1 MAKIK
6 YISKSMHD
14 SNKNLLDAMIP
25 IIKDYEHKG
34 HRLTVRQLYYHL
46 VSRNII
52 PNEET
57 SYRRTS
63 KVLETARMTGLVDW
77 DTIVDRALVRQM
89 RREFHT
95 IGRFVDAAI
104 NSYKCFRWDDQDYYL
119 EALVE
124 KEALAGILEQVTS
137 KYHVV
142 SMLANKEYPS
152 ASVMHDV
159 AQRMIN
165 HELHR
170 DCCIL
175 YMGDHDPSGIDM
187 PRDIRA
193 RLEKFGSSARVNHIA
208 LSMDQINEY
217 DLPPNP
223 AKKTDPRSH
232 KYYEKHGKH
241 SWELD
246 ALDPDTFVRILES
259 HILKYL
265 DVNKYNAALR
275 RETNETKELER
286 VVAKIGSAS

>member
-14 SNKNLLDAMIP
+14 STRNLLDDMIS
-25 IIKDYEHKG
+25 IIENYEQKG
-34 HRLTVRQLYYHL
+34 YRLTVRQVYYQL

-52 PNEET
+52 PNEDL

-63 KVLETARMTGLVDW
+63 KVLETARMMGLVDW
-77 DTIVDRALVRQM
+77 DTIVDSARVRQM
-89 RREFHT
+89 RSEFPT
-95 IGRFVDAAI
+95 IGSFVDAAI
-104 NSYKCFRWDDQDYYL
+104 NSYRCFRWDDQDCYL
-119 EALVE
+119 EVLVE

-137 KYHVV
+137 KYHV
-142 SMLANKEYPS
+142 SLLANKGYPS
-152 ASVMHDV
+152 ASAMHDV

-165 HELHR
+165 YEPHR
-170 DCCIL
+170 DCLIL

-223 AKKTDPRSH
+223 AKKTDPRSR
-232 KYYEKHGKH
+232 KYYETHGKH

-246 ALDPDTFVRILES
+246 ALDPDTLVRILES

-265 DVNKYNAALR
+265 DVKKYNEALR
-275 RETNETKELER
+275 REQREKDELEDA
-286 VVAKIGSAS
+286 VEKIGGIA